1 MNQCVKSNTEVPVI
15 GPPTPSRDKVPYA
28 GSINDAQYFISLP
41 NLRQFG
47 DYSCGATCVQMI
59 MNWLVP
65 YQADYNLSDY
75 MESLGTTPETG
86 TSPSSILAF
95 FKTQSMSCISREG
108 WTLDELA
115 ESLDAGRPM
124 LMAIQAWFGE
134 NRNCC
139 RNCCGIGAKSLD
151 YLDDGHWVIC
161 VGYRKVKDKYTFYFN
176 DPACVGYCLLEGEKL
191 ETRWVDKD
199 AAGESHKHYG
209 IVVDLVKPPK
219 AYNPWGVFHLD

>member
-1 MNQCVKSNTEVPVI
+1 MNQCVKNNTTEVPVI
-15 GPPTPSRDKVPYA
+15 GPPTPSRDEVPYV
-28 GSINDAQYFISLP
+28 GTICDADVFISLP

-124 LMAIQAWFGE
+124 LMAIQAWAVEPE
-134 NRNCC
+134 NS
-139 RNCCGIGAKSLD
+139 GGTEKKYPGD
-151 YLDDGHWVIC
+151 YDNGHWVIC

-176 DPACVGYCLLEGEKL
+176 DPACVGHCLMTGEDLK
-191 ETRWVDKD
+191 TRWVDKD
-199 AAGESHKHYG
+199 ADGEPHWYYG
-209 IVVDLVKPPK
+209 IVIKADKPPK
-219 AYNPWGVFHLD
+219 AYDPCGVFHLD